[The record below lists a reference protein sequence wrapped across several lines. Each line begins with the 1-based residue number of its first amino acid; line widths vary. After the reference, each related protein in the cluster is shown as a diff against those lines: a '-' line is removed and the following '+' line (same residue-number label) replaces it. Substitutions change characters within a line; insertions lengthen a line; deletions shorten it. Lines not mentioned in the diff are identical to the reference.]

1 METELSGIALVTG
14 ASRGI
19 GRAIAKRLASDGYRV
34 WANYSSGREAAE
46 SLCGEIE
53 SAGGSAIPVGFN
65 VADGAAVHAALEP
78 LIEAEGAPDVVV
90 SNAGITRDG
99 LLAMTSEEEWT
110 SVINTNLGGFYH
122 VTKAC
127 LRPMLKRRSG
137 RIIAISSVSGQA
149 GNAGQV
155 NYSASKAGLIG
166 ACKSLAKEIAS
177 RKITVNVVAPG
188 FVETDMVK
196 DLPKEELS
204 KMVPLGRFG
213 TPEEIAAAVSFLAGK
228 EAGYITGQVLGVN
241 GGMYM

>member
-1 METELSGIALVTG
+1 MSRIALVTG

-19 GRAIAKRLASDGYRV
+19 GRAIALRLAKDGFRV
-34 WANYSSGREAAE
+34 WANFTQGVDAAGA
-46 SLCGEIE
+46 LCDEIIGT
-53 SAGGSAIPVGFN
+53 GGSAIPVQFS
-65 VADGAAVHAALEP
+65 VRDAAAVNAALEP
-78 LIEAEGAPDVVV
+78 LIESEGAPEVVV

-99 LLAMTSEEEWT
+99 LMAMLGPEEWQ
-110 SVINTNLGGFYH
+110 SVIDTNLGGFFH

-127 LRPMLKRRSG
+127 MRPMLRRRSG

-166 ACKSLAKEIAS
+166 ACKALAKEIAS
-177 RKITVNVVAPG
+177 RNITVNVVAPG
-188 FVETDMVK
+188 FIETDMVK
-196 DLPKEELS
+196 DLPREELE
-204 KMVPLGRFG
+204 KHIPLKRFG
-213 TPEEIAAAVSFLAGK
+213 KAEDIAAAVSFLAGP

>member
-1 METELSGIALVTG
+1 MPKIALVTG

-19 GRAIAKRLASDGYRV
+19 GRAIALRLAKDGYRI
-34 WANYSSGREAAE
+34 WANYASGKDAAE
-46 SLCGEIE
+46 SLCAEIE
-53 SAGGSAIPVGFN
+53 SADGAAIPVGFS
-65 VADGAAVHAALEP
+65 VADGAAVVAALEP

-99 LLAMTSEEEWT
+99 LFAMTSPEEWS
-110 SVINTNLGGFYH
+110 SVIDTNLGGFYH
-122 VTKAC
+122 VTKTC
-127 LRPMLKRRSG
+127 LRGMLRRRSG

-155 NYSASKAGLIG
+155 NYAASKAGLIG

-196 DLPKEELS
+196 ELPKEELS
-204 KMVPLGRFG
+204 RTVPLGRFG
-213 TPEEIAAAVSFLAGK
+213 TPDEIAAAVSFLAGD

>member
-1 METELSGIALVTG
+1 MPKIALVTG

-19 GRAIAKRLASDGYRV
+19 GRAIALRLAKNGYRI
-34 WANYSSGREAAE
+34 WANYASGKDAAE
-46 SLCGEIE
+46 SLCAEIE
-53 SAGGSAIPVGFN
+53 SADGAAIPVGFN
-65 VADGAAVHAALEP
+65 VADGAAVVAALEP

-99 LLAMTSEEEWT
+99 LFAMTSPEEWS
-110 SVINTNLGGFYH
+110 SVIDTNLGGFYH

-127 LRPMLKRRSG
+127 LRGMLRRRSG

-155 NYSASKAGLIG
+155 NYAASKAGLIG

-196 DLPKEELS
+196 ELPKEELS
-204 KMVPLGRFG
+204 RTVPLGRFG
-213 TPEEIAAAVSFLAGK
+213 TPDEIAAAVSFLAGD

>member
-1 METELSGIALVTG
+1 MSKIALVTG

-19 GRAIAKRLASDGYRV
+19 GRAIAARLARDGYRV
-34 WANYSSGREAAE
+34 WVNYGRSKDEAE

-53 SAGGSAIPVGFN
+53 SAGGSAVPVGFD
-65 VADGAAVHAALEP
+65 VGDAESVVAALEP

-99 LLAMTSEEEWT
+99 LFAMTSHEEWHG
-110 SVINTNLGGFYH
+110 VVNTNLGGFYH

-127 LRPMLKRRSG
+127 LRGMLRRRSG

-155 NYSASKAGLIG
+155 NYAASKAGLIG

-196 DLPKEELS
+196 ELPKEELA
-204 KMVPLGRFG
+204 KAVPLGRFG
-213 TPEEIAAAVSFLAGK
+213 TPDEIASAVSFLAGD

>member
-1 METELSGIALVTG
+1 MSGIALVTG

-19 GRAIAKRLASDGYRV
+19 GRAIAKRLAKDGYRV
-34 WANYSSGREAAE
+34 WANYGRSRDEAE

-53 SAGGSAIPVGFN
+53 AAGGSAIPVGFD
-65 VADGAAVHAALEP
+65 VADGEAVRAALES
-78 LIEAEGAPDVVV
+78 LIDAEAAPDVVV

-99 LLAMTSEEEWT
+99 LFAMTSEDEWN

-127 LRPMLKRRSG
+127 LRGMLRRRSG
-137 RIIAISSVSGQA
+137 RVIAISSVSGQA

-155 NYSASKAGLIG
+155 NYAASKAGLIG

-196 DLPKEELS
+196 ELPAEDLAKAI
-204 KMVPLGRFG
+204 PLGRFG
-213 TPEEIAAAVSFLAGK
+213 APEEIAAAVSFLASD
-228 EAGYITGQVLGVN
+228 EAAYITGQVLGVN

>member
-1 METELSGIALVTG
+1 LAKIALVTG

-19 GRAIAKRLASDGYRV
+19 GRAIAQRLAKDGYRV
-34 WANYSSGREAAE
+34 WVNYGRSKDEAE
-46 SLCGEIE
+46 KLCGEIE
-53 SAGGSAIPVGFN
+53 SAGGSALPVGFD
-65 VADGAAVHAALEP
+65 VGDTESVQKALEP
-78 LIEAEGAPDVVV
+78 LFESEGAPDVVV

-99 LLAMTSEEEWT
+99 LFAMTSHEEWHG
-110 SVINTNLGGFYH
+110 VINTNLGGFYH

-127 LRPMLKRRSG
+127 LRGMLRRRSG

-149 GNAGQV
+149 GNPGQV

-196 DLPKEELS
+196 DLPKDELS
-204 KMVPLGRFG
+204 KAVPLGRFG
-213 TPEEIAAAVSFLAGK
+213 TPDEVAAAVSFLASD

>member
-1 METELSGIALVTG
+1 VTG

-19 GRAIAKRLASDGYRV
+19 GRAIAKRLAADGYRV
-34 WANYSSGREAAE
+34 WANYSSSRDAAE
-46 SLCGEIE
+46 SLCSEIE
-53 SAGGSAIPVGFN
+53 TAGGSAVPVGFS
-65 VADGAAVHAALEP
+65 VADGAAVVAALDA

-99 LLAMTSEEEWT
+99 LLAMTSEEEWS

-155 NYSASKAGLIG
+155 NYAASKAGLIG

-196 DLPKEELS
+196 ELQKEELA

-213 TPEEIAAAVSFLAGK
+213 TPDEIAAAVSFLASK
-228 EAGYITGQVLGVN
+228 DAGYITGQVLGVN

>member
-1 METELSGIALVTG
+1 MAGIALVTG

-19 GRAIAKRLASDGYRV
+19 GRAVAKRLAADGFRV
-34 WANYSSGREAAE
+34 WVNYGRGKAEAE
-46 SLCGEIE
+46 SLCAEIE

-65 VADGAAVHAALEP
+65 VADGAAVRAALEP

-99 LLAMTSEEEWT
+99 LFAMTSEEEWS
-110 SVINTNLGGFYH
+110 SVIDTNLGGFYH
-122 VTKAC
+122 VTKTC
-127 LRPMLKRRSG
+127 LRGMLRRRSG

-166 ACKSLAKEIAS
+166 ACKALAKEIAS

-188 FVETDMVK
+188 FIETDMVK
-196 DLPKEELS
+196 DLPREELA
-204 KMVPLGRFG
+204 KAVPLGRFG
-213 TPEEIAAAVSFLAGK
+213 TAEEIAAAVSFLASDQ
-228 EAGYITGQVLGVN
+228 AGYVTGQVLGVN

>member
-1 METELSGIALVTG
+1 MSKIALVTG

-19 GRAIAKRLASDGYRV
+19 GRAIAKRLAQDGCRI
-34 WANYSSGREAAE
+34 WANYGRSKDEAA
-46 SLCGEIE
+46 SLCAEIE
-53 SAGGSAIPVGFN
+53 AAGGSAVAVGFD
-65 VADGAAVHAALEP
+65 VADGEAVRAALEP
-78 LIEAEGAPDVVV
+78 LIEAEAAPDIVV

-99 LLAMTSEEEWT
+99 LFAMTSEEEWS

-127 LRPMLKRRSG
+127 LRGMLRRRSG
-137 RIIAISSVSGQA
+137 RVIAISSVSGQM

-166 ACKSLAKEIAS
+166 ACKALAKEIAS

-196 DLPKEELS
+196 ELPKEELA
-204 KMVPLGRFG
+204 KHVPLGRFG
-213 TPEEIAAAVSFLAGK
+213 TADEIAAAVSFLAGD
-228 EAGYITGQVLGVN
+228 EAAYITGQVLGVN